1 MYCRHFCYLGKVTL
15 LAVKISFLRVNTKC
29 WCNIE
34 HYDVTPLV
42 EFLTHETL
50 TAGVIK
56 IMKILA
62 GTNLTP

>member
-1 MYCRHFCYLGKVTL
+1 M
-15 LAVKISFLRVNTKC
+15 LAVKISFLHVNTKC